1 MASGKAD
8 VGVGGGE
15 AMRSDGEAPRRPP
28 ASADERGGGGGGRG
42 RGDQKSRTELGQS
55 KARSSESGPAHR
67 FNNSGRRLPV
77 FFLGFNPTE
86 LPVPD
91 QGSRCPSVHPSSAHA
106 PQHLSVILSLGV
118 LVLLF
123 TRRHGRISHGPM
135 GMLLSF
141 LIPGISKPQ
150 QILLWQVAIL
160 SFLVGAGFIGLYLKF
175 FYWSS
180 ERKIKKA

>member
-1 MASGKAD
+1 
-8 VGVGGGE
+8 
-15 AMRSDGEAPRRPP
+15 MRIPFRPILL
-28 ASADERGGGGGGRG
+28 A
-42 RGDQKSRTELGQS
+42 
-55 KARSSESGPAHR
+55 ARSSESGPAHR
-67 FNNSGRRLPV
+67 FNNSGRRLRPTRLLPRV
-77 FFLGFNPTE
+77 QPHRAARARYNERRKLASTE
-86 LPVPD
+86 LRRAVWEGHCPGCLPSASPRSPWD

>member
-1 MASGKAD
+1 
-8 VGVGGGE
+8 
-15 AMRSDGEAPRRPP
+15 
-28 ASADERGGGGGGRG
+28 
-42 RGDQKSRTELGQS
+42 
-55 KARSSESGPAHR
+55 
-67 FNNSGRRLPV
+67 
-77 FFLGFNPTE
+77 
-86 LPVPD
+86 
-91 QGSRCPSVHPSSAHA
+91 
-106 PQHLSVILSLGV
+106 VILSLGV